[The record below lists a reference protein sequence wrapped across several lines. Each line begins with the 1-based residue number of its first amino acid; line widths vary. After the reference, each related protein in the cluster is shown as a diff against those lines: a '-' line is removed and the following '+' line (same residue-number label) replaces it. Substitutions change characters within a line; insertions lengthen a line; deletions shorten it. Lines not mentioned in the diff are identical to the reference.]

1 MSDDSAR
8 VSFQET
14 VCGNMSMED
23 QKEGQTDEQKDCYY
37 VDESCSNKEV
47 CMVDGK
53 SINMSRKV

>member
-47 CMVDGK
+47 CMLEGK
-53 SINMSRKV
+53 KYL